1 VGATRVALTGS
12 SVGNRLDI
20 LVGDDGYSNDGGENP
35 ENVVKVLAPGNE
47 VLVTNVRTRV
57 TLALEYKNEP

>member
-1 VGATRVALTGS
+1 
-12 SVGNRLDI
+12 
-20 LVGDDGYSNDGGENP
+20 
-35 ENVVKVLAPGNE
+35 VLAPGNE